1 MSYVALRAL
10 WVLSY
15 ELWVMGLIAQDLLK
29 ALLTSHYP
37 LPHTHNLKPKT
48 HYPLPI
54 TRIMLQKVIAIARE
68 AGDIILKHYHQ
79 ETEVD
84 HKSDSSPL
92 TIADLESNTFI
103 RRELEALTPEI
114 PIISEE
120 TVPESFDQRKT
131 WDTFWL
137 VDPLDGTKE
146 FVKKTGEFT
155 VNIGLISG
163 GVPILGVIHVP
174 VLGQTYFAA
183 DGHAGW
189 ESYGDQP
196 DRKSLKVRELN
207 HEIIDI
213 VASRDH
219 AGPQVKALAD
229 QLPQA
234 GFKSMGSSLKFCLVA
249 SGEADVYLRDV
260 PTMEWDT
267 AAAHAILRAA
277 GGEIYT
283 LDGNVLTYN
292 KESLRNPSII
302 SVGDDQGYFLKISV

>member
-1 MSYVALRAL
+1 MIQEIIR
-10 WVLSY
+10 
-15 ELWVMGLIAQDLLK
+15 
-29 ALLTSHYP
+29 
-37 LPHTHNLKPKT
+37 
-48 HYPLPI
+48 
-54 TRIMLQKVIAIARE
+54 IARE
-68 AGDIILKHYHQ
+68 AGEVILKHYYQ
-79 ETEVD
+79 GTEVD
-84 HKSDSSPL
+84 QKSDASPL
-92 TIADLESNTFI
+92 TIADLESNAFI
-103 RRELEALTPEI
+103 CRELATLTSDI

-120 TVPESFDQRKT
+120 SIPESYDLRKS

-163 GVPILGVIHVP
+163 GVPVLGVIHVP

-189 ESYGDQP
+189 ESYGENP
-196 DRKSLKVRELN
+196 ERKTLQVRELN
-207 HEIIDI
+207 MTSIDI

-249 SGEADVYLRDV
+249 AGEADVYLRDV

-302 SVGDDQGYFLKISV
+302 SVGNDEGYFFKLIS

>member
-1 MSYVALRAL
+1 MAKPPTKPTTLT
-10 WVLSY
+10 
-15 ELWVMGLIAQDLLK
+15 MIQDIIK
-29 ALLTSHYP
+29 
-37 LPHTHNLKPKT
+37 
-48 HYPLPI
+48 
-54 TRIMLQKVIAIARE
+54 IARD
-68 AGDIILKHYHQ
+68 AGEIILKHYHQ
-79 ETEVD
+79 GTEVD

-103 RRELEALTPEI
+103 RNELARLTPDI

-120 TVPESFDQRKT
+120 SIPESFEQRKS
-131 WDTFWL
+131 WNTFWL

-155 VNIGLISG
+155 VNIGLISDG
-163 GVPILGVIHVP
+163 IPILGVIHVP

-183 DGHAGW
+183 EGQAGW
-189 ESYGDQP
+189 ESYGDNP
-196 DRKSLKVRELN
+196 DRKTLQVRELN
-207 HEIIDI
+207 TSTIDI

-249 SGEADVYLRDV
+249 AGEADVYLRDV

-302 SVGDDQGYFLKISV
+302 SVGNDGGYFLKLIS

>member
-1 MSYVALRAL
+1 
-10 WVLSY
+10 
-15 ELWVMGLIAQDLLK
+15 
-29 ALLTSHYP
+29 
-37 LPHTHNLKPKT
+37 
-48 HYPLPI
+48 
-54 TRIMLQKVIAIARE
+54 MLQNIIRIARE
-68 AGDIILKHYHQ
+68 AGEIILQHYHSG
-79 ETEVD
+79 TEVD
-84 HKSDSSPL
+84 HKSDTSPL
-92 TIADLESNTFI
+92 TIADLESNTYI
-103 RRELEALTPEI
+103 RERLEALTPEI

-120 TVPESFDQRKT
+120 TVPESFELRNS

-163 GVPILGVIHVP
+163 GVPVLGVIHVP

-183 DGHAGW
+183 DGQAGW
-189 ESYGDQP
+189 ESHSEHPQHQV
-196 DRKSLKVRELN
+196 LHVRELN
-207 HEIIDI
+207 TATIDI

-302 SVGDDQGYFLKISV
+302 SVGADHGFFLSKLTELVT